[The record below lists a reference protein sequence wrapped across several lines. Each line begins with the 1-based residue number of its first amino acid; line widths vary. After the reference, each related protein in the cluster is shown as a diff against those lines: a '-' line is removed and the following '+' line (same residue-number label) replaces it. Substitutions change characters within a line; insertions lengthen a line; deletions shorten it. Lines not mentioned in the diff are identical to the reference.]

1 MSNSLSRRRGFA
13 RRIRIPVR
21 MPMEAL
27 AVAAA
32 AIAGPVGSAAGA
44 ADEQLGRETAIGAF
58 AGLRMAGR
66 TPELEIWRIPG
77 SDVRLLIDSER
88 GAVFAAR
95 LLWTPEAGSG
105 DAFKYPSGAPV
116 EFDECGIATARG
128 TNQETGSPLQPPN
141 GGADPVLGLGC
152 ADCRSVA
159 RQPSAWHHACPAFPD
174 SRADAAAEAADSPT
188 AEIADF
194 SRVPQAAE
202 ILAALRTE
210 AFWFSVGRD
219 GAAVAYAVLD
229 PGCPHCARAMLNLRH
244 KVERGEVQVRV
255 VPVAALGDGSEKLL
269 AAILADPAPAEA
281 FWRHEIQ
288 LATFGSS
295 DLASGEIGQLD
306 SRLRSAIRSNL
317 ELASR
322 LGIAG
327 VPYFAFMDRYGAR
340 VRSGVPSA
348 DEFDGAL
355 PDGFPGLAR

>member
-1 MSNSLSRRRGFA
+1 MSNSLSRRLGLA
-13 RRIRIPVR
+13 RRIRVPVR
-21 MPMEAL
+21 VPIEAL

-32 AIAGPVGSAAGA
+32 AIAGSVGSAAEVANEFQSHEA
-44 ADEQLGRETAIGAF
+44 AAGAF

-77 SDVRLLIDSER
+77 SDVRLLIDLER

-95 LLWTPEAGSG
+95 LLRTPEAGSG

-128 TNQETGSPLQPPN
+128 TNQETGSPLQPPI
-141 GGADPVLGLGC
+141 GGTDPVLGQGC
-152 ADCRSVA
+152 ADCGSVA
-159 RQPSAWHHACPAFPD
+159 RQPSPWSPACPAFPD

-188 AEIADF
+188 AKIAD
-194 SRVPQAAE
+194 SGPEPQAAE

-244 KVERGEVQVRV
+244 KVEHGEMQVRV

-269 AAILADPAPAEA
+269 AAILSDPAPAEA

-295 DLASGEIGQLD
+295 DLESGEIGQLAP
-306 SRLRSAIRSNL
+306 RLRDAIRNNL

-327 VPYFAFMDRYGAR
+327 VPFFAFMDRRGAR
-340 VRSGVPSA
+340 VRAGVASA

-355 PDGFPGLAR
+355 PDGFQGSAR

>member
-21 MPMEAL
+21 LPMEAL

-32 AIAGPVGSAAGA
+32 AIAGPVGAAAGA
-44 ADEQLGRETAIGAF
+44 ADVQQGHETAIGAF

-77 SDVRLLIDSER
+77 SDVRLLIDPER

-105 DAFKYPSGAPV
+105 DALKHPSGAPV
-116 EFDECGIATARG
+116 EFDACGIATARG
-128 TNQETGSPLQPPN
+128 TNQETGSSLQPPN
-141 GGADPVLGLGC
+141 GGASPASGLGC
-152 ADCRSVA
+152 ADCGSVA
-159 RQPSAWHHACPAFPD
+159 RQPSPWSPACAFPN
-174 SRADAAAEAADSPT
+174 SQVDAAGGAADSPT
-188 AEIADF
+188 AEIAN
-194 SRVPQAAE
+194 SGRGPRAAE

-244 KVERGEVQVRV
+244 KVERGEMQIRV

-269 AAILADPAPAEA
+269 AAILADPAPTEA

-317 ELASR
+317 ELAFR
-322 LGIAG
+322 LGITG
-327 VPYFAFMDRYGAR
+327 VPFFAFMDRRGAR
-340 VRSGVPSA
+340 VRAGVTSA

-355 PDGFPGLAR
+355 PDEFQGLAR